1 MPAPPVVRGF
11 AALMTTESQ
20 PITVRGAA
28 EADLPAMTAAKL
40 DAGTAAW
47 PHIFPAE
54 VLSQLGFPER
64 WTAAV
69 LDRGQRT
76 HALVAEWIGGRGLR
90 DRAAVGRRRRVTRDG
105 GAGRLRHRAE
115 PPGARSR
122 PGAHGAA
129 LEALREDGF
138 TTATLWTA
146 TDNHRPRRIYER
158 AGWRLDGPT
167 RGRNLGGIA
176 SRSCATAPGCSP
188 PIGLQAFRA
197 AFTFPHVPPQPWR

>member
-1 MPAPPVVRGF
+1 
-11 AALMTTESQ
+11 MTTESES
-20 PITVRGAA
+20 ITVRGAT
-28 EADLPAMTAAKL
+28 EADLPTMTAAKL

-69 LDRGQRT
+69 LEPRQRT
-76 HALVAEWIGGRGLR
+76 HALVAELDQAVVGFAIVRPSADDDGSPETGELDGFYTAPSAWGRG
-90 DRAAVGRRRRVTRDG
+90 
-105 GAGRLRHRAE
+105 AGLALM
-115 PPGARSR
+115 
-122 PGAHGAA
+122 GAA

-158 AGWRLDGPT
+158 AGWRLDGTT
-167 RGRNLGGIA
+167 RNRNLGGIA
-176 SRSCATAPGCSP
+176 FEELRYRTR
-188 PIGLQAFRA
+188 L
-197 AFTFPHVPPQPWR
+197 